1 MFDNRTFCRTF
12 WIICFIFRPKTF
24 SRTYFRTNKMRFDC
38 LYLNKREFSLEGS
51 WIRKAEYQTDIKW
64 ILSRFSRHRSRISQ
78 HSTLFFPRRA
88 TIISAEYILIR
99 SKWWWRP
106 RAIFLFDFFARN
118 LCWWINIVIQ
128 NYCHI
133 GLLLTLQH
141 LKNHR
146 VECTDETASIYVED
160 VDGAPL
166 SQTWL
171 CSLSRLNHLVAVFSV
186 LGNDSE

>member
-1 MFDNRTFCRTF
+1 
-12 WIICFIFRPKTF
+12 
-24 SRTYFRTNKMRFDC
+24 MRFDC

-78 HSTLFFPRRA
+78 HLTLFFPRRA

-106 RAIFLFDFFARN
+106 RANCYIIFLFDFFTRN
-118 LCWWINIVIQ
+118 FRWWINIVIQ

-133 GLLLTLQH
+133 RILMTLQH
-141 LKNHR
+141 LQKSS
-146 VECTDETASIYVED
+146 CTLHKWDCI
-160 VDGAPL
+160 G
-166 SQTWL
+166 L
-171 CSLSRLNHLVAVFSV
+171 CLGCWCSTNVAVFLSRLNHLVAVFSV

>member
-12 WIICFIFRPKTF
+12 WIICFIFRSKNF
-24 SRTYFRTNKMRFDC
+24 SRTHFRTNKMRLDC

-78 HSTLFFPRRA
+78 HLTLFFPRRV

-106 RAIFLFDFFARN
+106 RANNTFKFQA
-118 LCWWINIVIQ
+118 C
-128 NYCHI
+128 
-133 GLLLTLQH
+133 
-141 LKNHR
+141 
-146 VECTDETASIYVED
+146 
-160 VDGAPL
+160 
-166 SQTWL
+166 
-171 CSLSRLNHLVAVFSV
+171 CSTICVAVLTSLQCCPFQEMTQSRKSFKILKISKIWMFTNVQNSKIFDV
-186 LGNDSE
+186 LD